1 MVAFSNGFMATL
13 GVGFG
18 IIVVALTVVVCDWA
32 AHLGVEAWRPV
43 TAAAARRV
51 SHYHSRLQLAR
62 NTRAS

>member
-1 MVAFSNGFMATL
+1 MEAFSNGFMATL

-32 AHLGVEAWRPV
+32 ARLGVEAWRPV

>member
-1 MVAFSNGFMATL
+1 MEAFSSGFMATL

-51 SHYHSRLQLAR
+51 SHYHSRLQLTR